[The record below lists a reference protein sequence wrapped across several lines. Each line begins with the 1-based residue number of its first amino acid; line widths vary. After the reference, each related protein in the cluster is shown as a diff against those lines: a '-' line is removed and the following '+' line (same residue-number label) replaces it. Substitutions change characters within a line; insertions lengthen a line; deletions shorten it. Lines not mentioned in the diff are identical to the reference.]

1 MDIRISNARI
11 SFANGLWNASAAVEG
26 GIPKYNCDF
35 IVTPDSKVE
44 RKTAEGKWAGT
55 TLKEAQR
62 LVAEEAFK
70 GDAKKATA
78 WFEDLDARQKSCR
91 DGNKNKDKSGDVR
104 QGYEGNLYVHAT
116 SKTLMPVYRGDK
128 SIVAREEDSPVYS
141 GCYVNAR
148 VSLYANLKPGQKG
161 LFASL
166 QGTQF
171 AKDGDSFGGGA
182 KASADDFEEVAEG
195 SDASDF
201 E

>member
-1 MDIRISNARI
+1 MDIRLSNARI

-35 IVTPDSKVE
+35 IVSPETKVE
-44 RKTAEGKWAGT
+44 RKTPDGKWVVT
-55 TLKEAQR
+55 TLKEAQQ
-62 LVAEEAFK
+62 LVALDAFK
-70 GDAKKATA
+70 NDSKKAIA
-78 WFEDLDARQKSCR
+78 WLDDLDARQKSVR
-91 DGNKNKDKSGDVR
+91 VGDKNKDKAGDVR

-128 SIVAREEDSPVYS
+128 SLVAREEDSPIYS

-171 AKDGDSFGGGA
+171 AKDGDAFGGGA
-182 KASADDFEEVAEG
+182 KASADDFEEVSAG

>member
-44 RKTAEGKWAGT
+44 RKTAEGKWVST
-55 TLKEAQR
+55 SLKEAQR

-70 GDAKKATA
+70 GDAKKASA
-78 WFEDLDARQKSCR
+78 WFEDLDARQKSVR
-91 DGNKNKDKSGDVR
+91 VGDKNKDKAGDVR

-128 SIVAREEDSPVYS
+128 SIVAREEDSPIYS
-141 GCYVNAR
+141 GCYVNMQVELWAQE
-148 VSLYANLKPGQKG
+148 NTNGKG
-161 LFASL
+161 LRATL
-166 QGTQF
+166 LGIQ
-171 AKDGDSFGGGA
+171 KVRDGDAFGGGSA
-182 KASADDFEEVAEG
+182 PNADDFGEVTEG
-195 SDASDF
+195 ADAADLT
-201 E
+201 